1 MTASSQNSCLNSFDI
16 RKPSADSAKEGPSGS
31 SRQPA
36 FNAYPLE
43 SSPNLLIPTN
53 DVIYMPLNPTNVPLS
68 LQRACASSETV
79 GGDTQSYSHPICH
92 GFIFP
97 NSEVSSN
104 DAELNQ
110 INIPSM
116 QNHIND
122 VPYSMQSQSS
132 SNVDTNAQKHLQL
145 LLLQKLIELQL
156 AEHYNSIKDTLILTK
171 DSNNESQNPKL
182 LPCFVKNS
190 DFDASSNPVS
200 TVNNENS
207 DMSTFLVPVKAKFEG
222 ESGLSLHITPNDEIS
237 NPTQGSPVTVAYSS
251 QPIVLYPFSVQQD
264 NSTEDTF
271 PASQAVPDASPGGPT
286 AQTFT
291 MKDIDHCIRRG
302 SLDFPSEPSNDIV
315 ESIRGRTRPG
325 FVLLS
330 VRHEKINAENK
341 ISPTSEKHFQGSHP
355 PISTSASLE
364 TKKSKSVTMSKKLP
378 RKRLKHMK
386 SDAELKKRPLRGS
399 SKSLLKRSENAEM
412 SPTPVELTEDDLKA
426 LSPQSRFRVTRFA
439 DKKQAWIAP
448 AKAGFT
454 VHDLWTTKLPE
465 YVLRCA
471 EHLKLSGSGLNS
483 QQENL
488 TEIPYSLDD
497 IINGHCLAC
506 EKSPRPLHISTNIL
520 LHGELSEHT

>member
-16 RKPSADSAKEGPSGS
+16 RKASVDPSKEGLSGFS
-31 SRQPA
+31 QQPA

-68 LQRACASSETV
+68 LQRACASNETI
-79 GGDTQSYSHPICH
+79 GDDTQSYGHPICH

-97 NSEVSSN
+97 NSEVGSN
-104 DAELNQ
+104 DPELNQ

-116 QNHIND
+116 KNHIND
-122 VPYSMQSQSS
+122 VSYNIPSQSS

-156 AEHYNSIKDTLILTK
+156 AEHYNSLKDTLISTE

-200 TVNNENS
+200 IVSNENS

-222 ESGLSLHITPNDEIS
+222 ESGLSLHITPRDDIS
-237 NPTQGSPVTVAYSS
+237 QSTQGSPVTVACPS

-264 NSTEDTF
+264 NSTEDTS
-271 PASQAVPDASPGGPT
+271 PASQAVPDASSGGPT

-302 SLDFPSEPSNDIV
+302 SLDFTAEPSNDIV

-341 ISPTSEKHFQGSHP
+341 ISPTSEKHFQESNP
-355 PISTSASLE
+355 SISTSASLE
-364 TKKSKSVTMSKKLP
+364 TKKTKSITISKKLP

-386 SDAELKKRPLRGS
+386 SDAELRKRSLRGS
-399 SKSLLKRSENAEM
+399 SKSLPRRSENAEM
-412 SPTPVELTEDDLKA
+412 SPSPVELTEDDLKA

-471 EHLKLSGSGLNS
+471 EHLKISGSGLNL
-483 QQENL
+483 QQEKFG
-488 TEIPYSLDD
+488 EIPYSLDD

-506 EKSPRPLHISTNIL
+506 EKSPPQPCSYCM
-520 LHGELSEHT
+520 EQKFAQ